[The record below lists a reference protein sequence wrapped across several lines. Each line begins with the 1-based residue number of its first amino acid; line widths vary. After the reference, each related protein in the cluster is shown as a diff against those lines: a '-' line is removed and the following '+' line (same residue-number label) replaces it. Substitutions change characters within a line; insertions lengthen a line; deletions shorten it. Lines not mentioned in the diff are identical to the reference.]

1 MNRPRPVCA
10 LAAGLLFFLAAA
22 RGQSSL
28 LAPNT
33 TSSVSGQFI
42 VSTAPDS
49 NPYFHRA
56 DAGTNAE
63 LLRLEPS
70 LLAVSAERFKAALRA
85 QLGLAADA
93 PWNGKIFLV
102 LRPAHSPDE
111 AVFITPQ
118 PFIRNW
124 NYRLEVPDVISRNR
138 CARALGAVLLLELA
152 NRSTPVNGRA
162 AVPPDWLVDGL
173 AREILQHDKGE
184 TLLTAP
190 AKNVDAVAVTQSG
203 PTMIPGGMALARLN
217 HDQRGLDDLAATRNV
232 LQNFPA
238 LTFEQMSWPSGA
250 QLDGADGGVYLASA
264 QLFVHDLLALKN
276 GPAKVCALLAELP
289 AHENWQSAFFAAFR
303 EDFRRP
309 LDVEKWWSLRVVR
322 FAMRAPGPRW
332 TPAVSRDRLDAA
344 LAVPVNVRYS
354 SNALPAYAE
363 ISLQAVL
370 QNFSPDRQVEIF
382 QTRLRD
388 LDLIQLR
395 LTPELAPV
403 ADGYRQVLADFL
415 GERKKTARHRPAG
428 TAATAKQ
435 LDALDARR
443 REVESNLKLSALPED
458 LNLNA
463 P

>member
-10 LAAGLLFFLAAA
+10 LAAGLMFFVAAA
-22 RGQSSL
+22 GGQSSL
-28 LAPNT
+28 LAPKT
-33 TSSVSGQFI
+33 ASSFSGQFVI
-42 VSTAPDS
+42 STAPDS
-49 NPYFHRA
+49 TPYLHRP

-70 LLAVSAERFKAALRA
+70 LLAVSAERFKAAFRA
-85 QLGLAADA
+85 QLGVAADA
-93 PWNGKIFLV
+93 PWSGKIFLV

-111 AVFITPQ
+111 EVFLTAQ

-124 NYRLEVPDVISRNR
+124 NYRLELPDLISRDR
-138 CARALGAVLLLELA
+138 CARAFSAALLLELA
-152 NRSTPVNGRA
+152 NRSTPANARY

-190 AKNVDAVAVTQSG
+190 VKNVAAVELTQSG
-203 PTMIPGGMALARLN
+203 STMIPGGMALARLN
-217 HDQRGLDDLAATRNV
+217 HDQRGLDDLAAARPV

-238 LTFEQMSWPSGA
+238 LTFEQLGWPTGA
-250 QLDGADGGVYLASA
+250 QLDGDDGGVYRASA
-264 QLFVHDLLALKN
+264 QLFVHDLLALPN
-276 GPAKVCALLAELP
+276 GPARVRALLAGMP
-289 AHENWQSAFFAAFR
+289 AHENWQAAFYDAFG

-309 LDVEKWWSLRVVR
+309 LDVEKWWALRVIS

-332 TPAVSRDRLDAA
+332 TPAVSQNKLDAV

-354 SNALPAYAE
+354 SNALPSYAE
-363 ISLQAVL
+363 ISLQSIL
-370 QNFSPDRQVEIF
+370 QNFAPDRQAEIL

-403 ADGYRQVLADFL
+403 ANGYRQVLADFL
-415 GERKKTARHRPAG
+415 GGRRQNTRHRPSG
-428 TAATAKQ
+428 TDAMVKQ

-443 REVESNLKLSALPED
+443 RDVESNLETSVLPPD
-458 LNLNA
+458 LNPNT